1 MRENAT
7 GVGLRVMS
15 GFAVRRAFEAGILA
29 EYQQR
34 SGNSVHVEWAPTTV
48 IVAKVAAGEHADI
61 LLITREAMDEMER
74 SGIVDP
80 SSRIEVAAS
89 RLGLAVARGAP
100 HPAIGSIDAFKT
112 ALTAARSVA
121 YSNAGASG
129 VAFAALIERL
139 GIAEAVRSRATVI
152 PTGLTA
158 ETLVTGEA
166 DLAVQQISELLM
178 VDGIEVVGP
187 FPELV
192 QTVLSFSAALTRTSP
207 SVEAATGFLR
217 FLQSEESRAR
227 LAASGLDP
235 IEPAR
240 RSLPSGP

>member
-1 MRENAT
+1 MRKNASE
-7 GVGLRVMS
+7 VGLRVMS

-29 EYQQR
+29 DYQQR
-34 SGNSVHVEWAPTTV
+34 SGHSVHIEWAPTTV
-48 IVAKVAAGEHADI
+48 IAAKVAAGEHADI

-74 SGIVDP
+74 SGIVDL
-80 SSRIEVAAS
+80 SSRVEVATS

-100 HPAIGSIDAFKT
+100 HPEIGSIDAFKA

-121 YSNAGASG
+121 FSNAGASG
-129 VAFAALIERL
+129 AVFAALIEHL
-139 GIAEAVRSRATVI
+139 GIADAVRSRATLI

-187 FPELV
+187 FPELG
-192 QTVLSFSAALTRTSP
+192 QTVLSFSAALTTAASN
-207 SVEAATGFLR
+207 VEAAAGFLR
-217 FLQSEESRAR
+217 FLQGDESRAR

-235 IEPAR
+235 IEP
-240 RSLPSGP
+240 GP